1 MTKRKRLDLLLEELK
16 KESGIDNLEIDYY
29 KYSGYSLVEVNA
41 NGGTHSSSFGLSRAR
56 YTIKE
61 ITAIIEALIVGIYFQ
76 KNKDVRHTQP
86 QEQA

>member
-1 MTKRKRLDLLLEELK
+1 MTKRQILDLLLEELK

-29 KYSGYSLVEVNA
+29 KYSGYSLVEINA
-41 NGGTHSSSFGLSRAR
+41 NGGTHSSPFSLGHAR

-61 ITAIIEALIVGIYFQ
+61 ITAIIEALIAGIEFQ

>member
-1 MTKRKRLDLLLEELK
+1 MTKRQRLDLLLEELK
-16 KESGIDNLEIDYY
+16 KESGIDNLKIDYY
-29 KYSGYSLVEVNA
+29 RYRGYSLVKVSK
-41 NGGTHSSSFGLSRAR
+41 NGGGQSSPFSLGHAR

-61 ITAIIEALIVGIYFQ
+61 ITAIIEALIAGIEFQ